1 MKVLSSS
8 ITGGPNTFMEHS
20 SYFQKNKKK
29 LTSQSALMNSDISNL
44 NMNKLFFLN

>member
-8 ITGGPNTFMEHS
+8 ITGGPNTFMEYS
-20 SYFQKNKKK
+20 SYFPKKK
-29 LTSQSALMNSDISNL
+29 LTSQSAQMNSDISNL

>member
-8 ITGGPNTFMEHS
+8 ITGGPNTFTEYS
-20 SYFQKNKKK
+20 SYLKKKKK
-29 LTSQSALMNSDISNL
+29 LISQSAQMNSDISNL